1 METTSEALHTGSQ
14 GGSQAEKAVR
24 VSLRVKMIVVV
35 IVSLAVSVPI
45 ADAINAAIRR
55 AVPDSHYGIYVNS
68 AVSVIVSA
76 ALLLVAIQ
84 ILVIRP
90 LGRLVRAVQDVAA
103 GNLAARVAVETQD
116 EMGLLARELNAAT
129 AAMQEVIRELARTSG
144 DLAAASQEL
153 AASAEETGKAAE
165 QIAFT
170 IQDVSSG
177 VRRQDERIVRST
189 DVFQLLSRG
198 MNDMSAR
205 FQGASE
211 ATSQAREAAR
221 EGGAHVAQASAQMA
235 SVEGAFEHLAQA
247 VRGFASRSQ
256 EVGAIVEVMTR
267 IAKQTHLLALNAA
280 IEAARAGEAGRGFSV
295 VASEIRK
302 LAEQSADSS
311 KQIASLVDAIRA
323 DMENAA
329 ARMASSREQVEA
341 GRASFEAVDASF
353 ARIRQAVERVD
364 GELQGVLTF
373 VNRLGRASA
382 QLREGVDEIA
392 QVSAQTS
399 AGMETVAATTEEQL
413 ASMQE
418 MTASAAAL
426 AQMAESLQRMVAN
439 FRLEA

>member
-1 METTSEALHTGSQ
+1 MEKTSDVSRSDRQ
-14 GGSQAEKAVR
+14 GGSARERAVR

-35 IVSLAVSVPI
+35 IVSLALSVPI
-45 ADAINAAIRR
+45 SDAIDAAIRR
-55 AVPDSHYGIYVNS
+55 AVPNSHYGIYVNS
-68 AVSVIVSA
+68 AVGIIVSA
-76 ALLLVAIQ
+76 ILLLAAIQ

-90 LGRLVRAVQDVAA
+90 LGQLVRAVQEVAA
-103 GNLAARVAVETQD
+103 GNLAGRVAVDTQD

-129 AAMQEVIRELARTSG
+129 AAMRQVIHELARTSG

-165 QIAFT
+165 QIALT

-177 VRRQDERIVRST
+177 VQRQDVRIARST
-189 DVFQLLSRG
+189 EVFELLARG
-198 MNDMSAR
+198 MEDMSAR

-211 ATSQAREAAR
+211 ATAQAREAAR
-221 EGGAHVAQASAQMA
+221 GGGQHVAQAVAQMA
-235 SVEGAFEHLAQA
+235 SVDGAFEHLAQA
-247 VRGFASRSQ
+247 VRSFASRSQ

-311 KQIASLVDAIRA
+311 KQIADLVTSIQA

-329 ARMASSREQVEA
+329 ARMVSSREQVEA
-341 GRASFEAVDASF
+341 GKASFEAVDASF
-353 ARIRQAVERVD
+353 ARIRQAIERVD
-364 GELQGVLTF
+364 EELQGVVTF

-418 MTASAAAL
+418 MTASAATL
-426 AQMAESLQRMVAN
+426 AQMAESLRRMVAS